1 MIVLSVGDG
10 ECFATEP
17 RWRAAAS
24 SATSCHRSVPTRI
37 HRSPT
42 SAPRDRLLKPLQWLI
57 PPMISE
63 KGQGRGGAAIHQQQ
77 RAAKGTRDKTRKESV
92 RHGEQSDSSS
102 ELSSSPED
110 DSDGMGD
117 DDMPLYA
124 KCAGSPS
131 VGTKVSIKWDQADST
146 GWFEGTVIAIS
157 DGTFPAPQKGSKRK
171 KRAGVVRKGFSVVEY
186 NDKTQYV
193 HLLDEAHHVGKWGV
207 KAGAWQMPIKPVESG
222 ATNGLGI
229 ESAAEAPST
238 DPDDD
243 APLFPRAH
251 PTVCSSSSAAGAVGT
266 AAREANDPAA
276 GDSASELQP
285 LSSGASVGQEKLPAA
300 RAVEQNVWSKS
311 YCFKVFENLH
321 PGQFRRGIAKYSA
334 GSYIVTR
341 QMPKEGRFP
350 KEANIKIQ
358 VKTESKVCYIAYTE
372 ETGVTLFMLTRIRK
386 PVGADWS
393 NTLRGY
399 QMFTTEEALARVD
412 EERDTTAKGCS
423 TTLGAASLR
432 FELTCQKQTTYHPT
446 DWEVSMDVRCIL
458 GVVRQA
464 QASDRGHYD
473 RTTHSRWP
481 AKTSLIYTGLPY
493 SESH

>member
-1 MIVLSVGDG
+1 
-10 ECFATEP
+10 
-17 RWRAAAS
+17 
-24 SATSCHRSVPTRI
+24 
-37 HRSPT
+37 
-42 SAPRDRLLKPLQWLI
+42 
-57 PPMISE
+57 MISE

-229 ESAAEAPST
+229 ESAAEAPSTDPDDDAPLFPRAHPTVCSSSCPADAVGAADCRIDSAAEAPST